1 MNDIVL
7 FDDADKG
14 FDLFEEIELFNF
26 EDDIVTVDSEI
37 VEEYDPELI
46 QKSVQEFY
54 EIFNRE
60 EEELSIASSTILL
73 HQHLNNSG
81 YKTNLSIED
90 HHAWV
95 KASTHISALKEA
107 LIDRVESLLDDM
119 CYVEH
124 AWNTDS
130 FTVHSVLTKTIEN
143 TLEVQINFKTI

>member
-7 FDDADKG
+7 FDDTDESI
-14 FDLFEEIELFNF
+14 DLFEEIDLFNL
-26 EDDIVTVDSEI
+26 EDDIVTVDSET

-46 QKSVQEFY
+46 QKSVREFY

-73 HQHLNNSG
+73 HQHLSNSG

-90 HHAWV
+90 TRAWV

-119 CYVEH
+119 CYVER

-143 TLEVQINFKTI
+143 ALEVQINFKTI